1 MQLNQR
7 KTRPFTGINY
17 ALRGQTIAHIHKFPH
32 YAFDPPFHSFHSAF
46 YQQPHTG
53 AVLRDTQIM
62 VSDDDDQKARVRLY
76 RPIYKL
82 HSTQVIITITIII
95 TVNTFIIF
103 TTFDNVYA
111 TPLCTFLAVVAYHSA
126 VYTI

>member
-1 MQLNQR
+1 MPSVDKR
-7 KTRPFTGINY
+7 SPIY
-17 ALRGQTIAHIHKFPH
+17 ANFRITHLTHLSTVCIPH
-32 YAFDPPFHSFHSAF
+32 F